1 VSLGDVIEAVDGEPV
16 MTFDDL
22 VDLLDERGF
31 GERVRLTIRRGR
43 ERLKVPITLSGADG
57 G

>member
-31 GERVRLTIRRGR
+31 GERVRLTVRRGG
-43 ERLKVPITLSGADG
+43 ERLEVPITLSGADSR
-57 G
+57 